1 VGALVVALV
10 VAQEEASEGEEVIAG
25 EEVTAGEEARVGEEE
40 AAAVVATAVHD

>member
-1 VGALVVALV
+1 VEALVVALV
-10 VAQEEASEGEEVIAG
+10 VAQEEASEG

>member
-1 VGALVVALV
+1 MEALVVALV
-10 VAQEEASEGEEVIAG
+10 VAQEEASEG

>member
-1 VGALVVALV
+1 VEALVVALV

-25 EEVTAGEEARVGEEE
+25 EEVTAGEEE

>member
-1 VGALVVALV
+1 VEALVVALV

-25 EEVTAGEEARVGEEE
+25 E

>member
-1 VGALVVALV
+1 VEALVVALV

-25 EEVTAGEEARVGEEE
+25 EEARVGEEE